1 MFQKDTFAAAA
12 LPYYR
17 RNLVFINRQIRLV
30 ENGLPVKAFGNLSE
44 FYQWRFHMNLYMRKD
59 VTT

>member
-1 MFQKDTFAAAA
+1 MFQEDTLAAAA

-17 RNLVFINRQIRLV
+17 RNLVFINREIRLV
-30 ENGLPVKAFGNLSE
+30 ENGLFVKAFGHLSE
-44 FYQWRFHMNLYMRKD
+44 FYQWRFHMHLYIRKD